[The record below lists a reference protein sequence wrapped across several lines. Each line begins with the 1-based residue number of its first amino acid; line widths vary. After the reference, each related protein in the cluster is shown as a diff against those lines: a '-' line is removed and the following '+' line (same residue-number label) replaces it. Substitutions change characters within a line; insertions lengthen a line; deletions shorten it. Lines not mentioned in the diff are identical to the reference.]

1 MKEILVKIKNLS
13 IITIIASFVIG
24 IVLLAWPD
32 KSITV
37 VSILTECNHN
47 TFRCNSMDF
56 ILCKRKS
63 IVLAA
68 AGTVCII
75 VGLII
80 CIKYQSIITI
90 LLFIFG
96 VFITISG
103 AVDLI
108 TSFYSKSSGIVSW
121 GVSTFLSIA
130 VLILGV
136 VIMINPFSTSVAL
149 VRLVGAG
156 LVGYAIV
163 DLVTFIQIKKLQKR
177 YKKSLKISNRLSSMP
192 MHMRLMITEKLIR
205 MQERYKN
212 VFNRLDYTNI

>member
-37 VSILTECNHN
+37 VSILTGA
-47 TFRCNSMDF
+47 TT
-56 ILCKRKS
+56 ILLGVTAWISYFAKEKS
-63 IVLAA
+63 IVLAV

-80 CIKYQSIITI
+80 CIKYQSIIAI

-103 AVDLI
+103 AVDL
-108 TSFYSKSSGIVSW
+108 
-121 GVSTFLSIA
+121 TFLSIA

-163 DLVTFIQIKKLQKR
+163 DLVTFIQIKKAAKEIQEE
-177 YKKSLKISNRLSSMP
+177 LK
-192 MHMRLMITEKLIR
+192 
-205 MQERYKN
+205 
-212 VFNRLDYTNI
+212 NIEPPIINADAYEVDDNGEIDSDAREV

>member
-37 VSILTECNHN
+37 VSILTGA
-47 TFRCNSMDF
+47 TT
-56 ILCKRKS
+56 ILLGVTAWISLWKTLEQISTVSAKMH
-63 IVLAA
+63 V

-80 CIKYQSIITI
+80 CIKYQSIIAI

-163 DLVTFIQIKKLQKR
+163 DLVTFIQIKKAAKEIQEE
-177 YKKSLKISNRLSSMP
+177 LK
-192 MHMRLMITEKLIR
+192 
-205 MQERYKN
+205 
-212 VFNRLDYTNI
+212 NIEPPIINADAYEVDDNGEIDSDAREV

>member
-37 VSILTECNHN
+37 VSILTGA
-47 TFRCNSMDF
+47 TT
-56 ILCKRKS
+56 ILLGVTAWISYFAKEKS
-63 IVLAA
+63 IVLAV

-80 CIKYQSIITI
+80 CIKYQSIIAI

-163 DLVTFIQIKKLQKR
+163 DLVKFIQIKKAAKEIQEE
-177 YKKSLKISNRLSSMP
+177 LK
-192 MHMRLMITEKLIR
+192 
-205 MQERYKN
+205 
-212 VFNRLDYTNI
+212 NIEPPIINADAYEVDDNGEIDSDAREV

>member
-37 VSILTECNHN
+37 VSILTGA
-47 TFRCNSMDF
+47 TT
-56 ILCKRKS
+56 ILLGVTAWISYFAKEKS
-63 IVLAA
+63 IVLAV

-80 CIKYQSIITI
+80 CIKYQSIIAI

-130 VLILGV
+130 V
-136 VIMINPFSTSVAL
+136 F
-149 VRLVGAG
+149 
-156 LVGYAIV
+156 
-163 DLVTFIQIKKLQKR
+163 
-177 YKKSLKISNRLSSMP
+177 
-192 MHMRLMITEKLIR
+192 
-205 MQERYKN
+205 
-212 VFNRLDYTNI
+212 

>member
-1 MKEILVKIKNLS
+1 M
-13 IITIIASFVIG
+13 
-24 IVLLAWPD
+24 
-32 KSITV
+32 
-37 VSILTECNHN
+37 
-47 TFRCNSMDF
+47 
-56 ILCKRKS
+56 
-63 IVLAA
+63 
-68 AGTVCII
+68 CII

-80 CIKYQSIITI
+80 CIKYQSIIAI

-163 DLVTFIQIKKLQKR
+163 DLVTFIQIKKQQKR
-177 YKKSLKISNRLSSMP
+177 YKKSLKISNRLSSIP

-205 MQERYKN
+205 MQERYKMYSIGQ
-212 VFNRLDYTNI
+212 VIQIFDLPIKH

>member
-37 VSILTECNHN
+37 VSILTGA
-47 TFRCNSMDF
+47 TT
-56 ILCKRKS
+56 ILLGVTAWISYFAKEKS

-68 AGTVCII
+68 AGTVC
-75 VGLII
+75 II

-163 DLVTFIQIKKLQKR
+163 DLVTFIQIKKAAKEIQEE
-177 YKKSLKISNRLSSMP
+177 LK
-192 MHMRLMITEKLIR
+192 
-205 MQERYKN
+205 
-212 VFNRLDYTNI
+212 NIEPPIINADAYEVDDNGEIDSDAREV